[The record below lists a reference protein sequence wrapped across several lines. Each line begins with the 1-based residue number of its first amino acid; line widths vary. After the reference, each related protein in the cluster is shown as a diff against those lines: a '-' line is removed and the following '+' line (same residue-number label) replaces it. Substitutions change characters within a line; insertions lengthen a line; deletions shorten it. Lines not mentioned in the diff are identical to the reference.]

1 MRISDWSSDV
11 CSSDLGHMR
20 GIEDT
25 RLVDDEA
32 RADAARLLDELDAR
46 FGEFGDLARR
56 ARVGLLAVMTR
67 HISVEAGDQFPVGDR
82 FGGGGEEGPRTE
94 RLRYVCH
101 GCPCGR
107 SFCGSPVFG

>member
-1 MRISDWSSDV
+1 
-11 CSSDLGHMR
+11 MR

-56 ARVGLLAVMTR
+56 DRVGILAVMTR
-67 HISVEAGDQFPVGDR
+67 HISVEAGDKFLVGDR
-82 FGGGGEEGPRTE
+82 FGGGEEAGRRRSEEHTSA
-94 RLRYVCH
+94 RQSLLRDSDTVVCTTKKTT
-101 GCPCGR
+101 
-107 SFCGSPVFG
+107 